1 MDEIKVFKTQDNSL
15 ETPPI
20 SKEILENESKIEKNE
35 RKILS
40 LFTCLG
46 FFVSII
52 IGLSVYF
59 RLNAS
64 IQKQNTTNNLDV
76 LGKETKKE
84 ELNLQSDPINKI
96 GYIKNNS
103 VWIYDFLSS
112 QNTQIFQ
119 DGGRNLEYQNLAWKN
134 KNELTIVK
142 SQNNLTIFENYNL
155 LDQTSLKLLEIPESK
170 VVYTRWSHQGNMFAF
185 LVDNKNSLS
194 LNIFNLNTNQNIASI
209 PYLSRALDINDSLY
223 IRFSPDDKKVMV
235 VNTLVNESESSI
247 TIFDLEGNIIIKLN
261 KEKNIVPTFGF
272 FMNDNLI
279 YYKKDDYLYLRLLDT
294 DKDTKVTDRIVGA
307 FNFQPSPDKSKL
319 TYSTYDWNS
328 GISTI
333 WVYEIGVNEIK
344 RLKDQSNYPIWIDN
358 NNLISL
364 KQPDCIRC
372 PANKF
377 TFEDFVKSDLLNK
390 TDTDLIIDIKNIE
403 QVVYSVEN
411 S

>member
-134 KNELTIVK
+134 KNELTIAK
-142 SQNNLTIFENYNL
+142 SQNNLTIFENFNL
-155 LDQTSLKLLEIPESK
+155 QDQTSLKLLEIPK
-170 VVYTRWSHQGNMFAF
+170 NKIVHMRWSHQGDMFAF
-185 LVDNKNSLS
+185 LVDNKSSLD
-194 LNIFNLNTNQNIASI
+194 LNIFNLSTNQNIASI

-223 IRFSPDDKKVMV
+223 IRFSPDDKKIMA
-235 VNTLVNESESSI
+235 VNTLVNENEPAI
-247 TIFDLEGNIIIKLN
+247 TILDLEGNIILN
-261 KEKNIVPTFGF
+261 LNREKNITPTFGF

-279 YYKKDDYLYLRLLDT
+279 YYKKDDYLYLRPLDS

-307 FNFQPSPDKSKL
+307 FNFRPSPDKSKL

-344 RLKDQSNYPIWIDN
+344 RLKDQTNYPLWIDN
-358 NNLISL
+358 NNIVAF

-372 PANKF
+372 SANKF
-377 TFEDFVKSDLLNK
+377 TLEDFVKSDLLNK